1 LLGKKI
7 GSINSVFENV
17 KFLKTPLQR
26 PKPKIAQFEN
36 SYHKL
41 TTCRVHAKKENKIN
55 KLIKMPRKKD
65 KLVNMDKETY
75 PHNLLLQFRACCD
88 KMKKAQ
94 TAIFK

>member
-1 LLGKKI
+1 
-7 GSINSVFENV
+7 
-17 KFLKTPLQR
+17 
-26 PKPKIAQFEN
+26 
-36 SYHKL
+36 
-41 TTCRVHAKKENKIN
+41 
-55 KLIKMPRKKD
+55 MPRKKD